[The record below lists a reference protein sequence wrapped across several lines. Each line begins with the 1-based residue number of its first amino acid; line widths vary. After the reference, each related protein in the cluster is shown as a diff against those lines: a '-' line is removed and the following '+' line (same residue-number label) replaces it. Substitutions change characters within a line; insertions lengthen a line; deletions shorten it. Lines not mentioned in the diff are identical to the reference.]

1 MIYVLINK
9 TYEILDKI
17 DSVTPGGAKQYFMKM
32 KQMEDEEQFDKL
44 WKVMT
49 HKEYDTNQAAFQRSA
64 SSDTFNNRWWTEE
77 AVGPDEGFDY

>member
-77 AVGPDEGFDY
+77 AAGPDEGFDY